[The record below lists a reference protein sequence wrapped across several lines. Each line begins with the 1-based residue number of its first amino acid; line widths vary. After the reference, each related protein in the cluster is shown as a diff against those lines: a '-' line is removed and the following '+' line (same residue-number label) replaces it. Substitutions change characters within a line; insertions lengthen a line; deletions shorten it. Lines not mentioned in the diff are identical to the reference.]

1 MAAEP
6 SDWLQNFGIAI
17 EIFFPTLALI
27 VTILRV
33 YTRLKIKS
41 YGWGMLRS
49 ILRTMVQVVLRR
61 ERMNLSPP
69 KHVEHK
75 ANKLNLR

>member
-17 EIFFPTLALI
+17 EIFFPTLAFI

-33 YTRLKIKS
+33 YTRIKIKS
-41 YGWGMLRS
+41 YGWGTFRPTRE
-49 ILRTMVQVVLRR
+49 ILWFG
-61 ERMNLSPP
+61 
-69 KHVEHK
+69 VE
-75 ANKLNLR
+75 L